1 MASRKPL
8 VLNAGQIQQLQAS
21 DTLAAPLAG
30 AQEVSLTNDD
40 VGSHVPGQVV
50 YLDTNDGVKKAQAN
64 TSATAYA
71 FAFASTTVSNGVAGV
86 YATDGILSL
95 TTGQWDSVMGSSGGL
110 TAGTIYYLSAA
121 TAGLGTA
128 TAPSAA
134 GQYVVRLGIALSTTE
149 LSIGIRDPILL

>member
-8 VLNAGQIQQLQAS
+8 VLNAGQVQQLQS
-21 DTLAAPLAG
+21 GDTLAAPLAG

-64 TSATAYA
+64 AGATANA
-71 FAFASTTVSNGVAGV
+71 FALATIAVTNGVAGV

-95 TTGQWDSVMGSSGGL
+95 TTGQWDTAFGTSGGL
-110 TAGTIYYLSAA
+110 TANTIYYLSAA

-128 TAPSAA
+128 TAPSTV
-134 GQYVVRLGIALSTTE
+134 GQYVVRLGIAVSTTE
-149 LSIGIRDPILL
+149 LDIGIRDPILL